1 MREFMTKL
9 SDYLNERRN
18 DPARQEDNLAIVI
31 VGAVAVVVIV
41 ILLLLLWSH
50 LGKERGQA
58 SEQTMPETEDT
69 ALTATTYEEDA
80 PQYMSQN
87 DGLEA
92 LRQEYLERLNTLD
105 EKVAELLT
113 AVTQTEENMTTIV
126 EQYRT
131 EDAALK
137 EQITTLHTEISTI
150 VQNLK
155 ETQTKL
161 YELIDIVQIMD
172 QETIPLIR
180 QQIIEIHGEMEQVHT
195 DISKLYT
202 RIASLEQE
210 DEKLWKS
217 IHSLQNSLKIILDQ
231 NLTEVNNQFDSLLE
245 QLDQLTDQLKR
256 VEKQIG
262 KMAIQTLRYRYD
274 AEENTLYLEPYEE

>member
-18 DPARQEDNLAIVI
+18 DPERQEDNLAIVI

-41 ILLLLLWSH
+41 ILLLLLWGH
-50 LGKERGQA
+50 LGKERRQA
-58 SEQTMPETEDT
+58 QEQNVPETEGT
-69 ALTATTYEEDA
+69 ALTATTYEEEA

-92 LRQEYLERLNTLD
+92 LRQEYLGRLETLD
-105 EKVAELLT
+105 EKVAELL
-113 AVTQTEENMTTIV
+113 AAMTQTEENMTTIV
-126 EQYRT
+126 KQYRT

-137 EQITTLHTEISTI
+137 EQITTLRTEISTV
-150 VQNLK
+150 VQSLK

-161 YELIDIVQIMD
+161 YDLIDIVQIMD

-180 QQIIEIHGEMEQVHT
+180 QQIIEIRGEMEQVHT
-195 DISKLYT
+195 DISKLYSK
-202 RIASLEQE
+202 IASLEQE

-217 IHSLQNSLKIILDQ
+217 IHSLEKTLKTVLEQNM
-231 NLTEVNNQFDSLLE
+231 TEVNNQFDSLLE
-245 QLDQLTDQLKR
+245 QLDRLTDQLKR
-256 VEKQIG
+256 VESQIG
-262 KMAIQTLRYRYD
+262 KMAVQTLRYRYD
-274 AEENTLYLEPYEE
+274 AKENTLYLEPYEE